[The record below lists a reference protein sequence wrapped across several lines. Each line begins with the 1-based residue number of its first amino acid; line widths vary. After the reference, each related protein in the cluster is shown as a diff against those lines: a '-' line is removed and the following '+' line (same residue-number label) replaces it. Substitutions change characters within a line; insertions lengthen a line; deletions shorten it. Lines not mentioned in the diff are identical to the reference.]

1 MWDHAIAVGSF
12 DNRSFGILCLMLVT
26 RLLVRMPQSVSVKT
40 TSHVDISLS
49 VNVLVGAELLD
60 QEVACA

>member
-1 MWDHAIAVGSF
+1 
-12 DNRSFGILCLMLVT
+12 MLVT